1 MLLATFVFG
10 LDGEVK
16 VKTDIPVWV
25 LMKITEEEVER
36 RINDKASEL
45 GLTSTQ
51 MQAMH
56 FICRRSGQ
64 ICQKDMEER
73 FDLTHAT
80 VSGIIS
86 RLEAKGFIETRPGE
100 TDKRRRVLFA
110 TEKGNACYGDIHV
123 CIMNCDPQLMN
134 GFSAEEKSM
143 VESLFMRMLGNMNA
157 KIWDLDAP
165 AEKE

>member
-1 MLLATFVFG
+1 
-10 LDGEVK
+10 
-16 VKTDIPVWV
+16 
-25 LMKITEEEVER
+25 MKITEKEVER
-36 RINDKASEL
+36 WMNDKAAEL
-45 GLTSTQ
+45 GLTSAQ

-100 TDKRRRVLFA
+100 MDKRRRILFA
-110 TEKGNACYGDIHV
+110 TDKGKACYGDIHV
-123 CIMNCDPQLMN
+123 CIMNCDPQLMH
-134 GFSAEEKSM
+134 GFSAEEKRMAGSM
-143 VESLFMRMLGNMNA
+143 LMRMLHNLNA

-165 AEKE
+165 AEKKE